1 MSAPNSGPDPRKLP
15 QAGRRLRSFMGLG
28 LQGFRGLGF
37 RDSGLPGLF
46 FGCGGWGARFRAYGL
61 EFTPSNLG
69 QPRGFQQGSWQE
81 RIRPYVKVDTT

>member
-28 LQGFRGLGF
+28 LQGFRDLGF

-46 FGCGGWGARFRAYGL
+46 FGCGGWGLGCAIQGLRFGIYAVKFRVAQGVSTRVL
-61 EFTPSNLG
+61 AGEDPSLC
-69 QPRGFQQGSWQE
+69 
-81 RIRPYVKVDTT
+81 